1 MGPVA
6 FAAVAFNIPKFIEN
20 EIHTDANGTS
30 QIQIADRRIQHDYM
44 LYYTFSLIAHP
55 TLTTGIA
62 PMVALIF
69 MNIKI
74 FQGKHIRYIV
84 SAMEWIK
91 NRLANNFKQSATT
104 AILAVVI
111 SASMTTV
118 DPLRYKQEETALF
131 GQNQKELFEYVTNAE
146 EFHEVSI
153 LNS

>member
-1 MGPVA
+1 MNHAFINHLYFLYSCGVQIVPSTYESAVHTLYSLFIHRTSTKTISTTRRVLTYVGPVA

-74 FQGKHIRYIV
+74 FQGKHIGYIFSSNYNV
-84 SAMEWIK
+84 HK
-91 NRLANNFKQSATT
+91 NSYGLAF
-104 AILAVVI
+104 
-111 SASMTTV
+111 
-118 DPLRYKQEETALF
+118 
-131 GQNQKELFEYVTNAE
+131 
-146 EFHEVSI
+146 
-153 LNS
+153 

>member
-1 MGPVA
+1 MNQVFINHLYFLYFWCHQLLLTYESAIHTLYSLFINRTSTKTISTTRRVLTYVGPVA

-74 FQGKHIRYIV
+74 FQGKYIRYIFSSNYNV
-84 SAMEWIK
+84 FSLEK
-91 NRLANNFKQSATT
+91 
-104 AILAVVI
+104 
-111 SASMTTV
+111 
-118 DPLRYKQEETALF
+118 
-131 GQNQKELFEYVTNAE
+131 
-146 EFHEVSI
+146 SI
-153 LNS
+153 N